1 MRRNASFFARIA
13 NLALDRIVSRLEPAL
28 FARLEE
34 RLAARLLQDGK
45 PWKRNLFIPSPAV
58 HPSDPSR
65 PFMPWSTCSASDFLH
80 PEFMRI
86 FGAMHFEPFFFHRK
100 YWEWVYIAHRLRECA
115 REGRRG
121 LGFGV
126 GATEPLAALF
136 ASAGARITATD
147 APEAI
152 GVAAGWRQGGT
163 LAFGV
168 DELRHEGILDQKRLR
183 ERVEFR
189 ECDMNAIPADLRDFD
204 FCWSSCCLEHLG
216 NLRKGLDF
224 VINSVEHTLK
234 IGGIACHTTEF
245 NLSSN
250 DRTVEHGATVLYR
263 RRDIEGLVE
272 ELRARGHEVADFRI
286 APDCYVVDGYVDTPP
301 YGAPAHLKLELCG
314 FTATS
319 MGIVVRRG
327 R

>member
-1 MRRNASFFARIA
+1 MKRSLLGRVADR
-13 NLALDRIVSRLEPAL
+13 ALDRVASRLEPTLLAK
-28 FARLEE
+28 LEE
-34 RLAARLLQDGK
+34 RLAARLLHEGK
-45 PWKRNLFIPSPAV
+45 PWKKNVYIPSPAV
-58 HPSDPSR
+58 LGVDAGR
-65 PFMPWSTCSASDFLH
+65 PFMQWSTCSASDFLH

-100 YWEWVYIAHRLRECA
+100 YWEWVYIAHHLRDCA
-115 REGRRG
+115 REGKRG

-136 ASAGARITATD
+136 ASNGARIVATD

-152 GVAAGWRQGGT
+152 GVAAGWRQGGA
-163 LAFGV
+163 LALAV
-168 DELRHEGILDQKRLR
+168 DELRHDGIIDEERLR
-183 ERVEFR
+183 EHVTFR
-189 ECDMNAIPADLRDFD
+189 ECDMNAIPSDLREFD

-216 NLRKGLDF
+216 DLRKGLDF
-224 VINSVEHTLK
+224 IVNSVERTLT

-250 DRTVEHGATVLYR
+250 DSTVERGSTVLYR
-263 RRDIEGLVE
+263 RRDVEGLVD
-272 ELRARGHEVADFRI
+272 ELRARGHDVDDFRI
-286 APDCYVVDGYVDTPP
+286 APDSLVVDGYVDTPP
-301 YGAPAHLKLELCG
+301 FGPPAHLKLDLCG

>member
-1 MRRNASFFARIA
+1 VKRNGSRFSRIA
-13 NLALDRIVSRLEPAL
+13 DLLVDRVASRLEPTLLAK
-28 FARLEE
+28 LEE
-34 RLAARLLQDGK
+34 RLVARLQDDAK
-45 PWKRNLFIPSPAV
+45 PWKKNLFVPSPDV
-58 HPSDPSR
+58 HRGDPSR
-65 PFMPWSTCSASDFLH
+65 PFMQWSTCSSSDFLH
-80 PEFMRI
+80 PQFMRI

-100 YWEWVYIAHRLRECA
+100 YWEWVYIAHHLRECA

-136 ASAGARITATD
+136 ASRGARIRATD

-152 GVAAGWRQGGT
+152 GVAAGWRQGGA
-163 LAFGV
+163 LALAV
-168 DELRHEGILDQKRLR
+168 DELRHEGIIDKERLR

-189 ECDMNAIPADLRDFD
+189 ECDMNAIPAELRDFD

-216 NLRKGLDF
+216 DLRKGLDF
-224 VINSVEHTLK
+224 IINSVERTLA

-250 DRTVEHGATVLYR
+250 SATVERGSTVLYR
-263 RRDIEGLVE
+263 RCDIEALID
-272 ELRARGHEVADFRI
+272 ELRARGHEVDDFRI
-286 APDCYVVDGYVDTPP
+286 APDSLVVDGYVDTPP
-301 YGAPAHLKLELCG
+301 FGPPAHLKLDLGG

-319 MGIVVRRG
+319 MGLVVRRG